1 MNSRLTIFRGIPAL
15 LMGVVVG
22 LGLAFLQKSNS
33 SSQPTSGTNGSTT
46 ANPGFSTNLP
56 AIVLHGREVETPDT
70 QHWATPGGFNLKD
83 FEDEK
88 FLRWVSTHPDEA
100 MQKTKAIPDDWT
112 RYEAHRLIITA
123 VADDDFPRACDYVK
137 AHPDSYY
144 IPGLAALG
152 AVAGRLHGKAAWD
165 QPLGD
170 TEVERLAYR
179 DGIIQRTGAI
189 HSIAETDGVLAA
201 TLVDSVTDVRLRQTL
216 VNSVAN
222 VWVKYDPEGAT
233 NFAFRHQP
241 KDDPQSQ
248 LALTIALTQWRD
260 SEPVKA
266 AAWVNALP
274 PGESRIQAMK
284 ALCGN
289 GWIGDMGTAQ
299 ELVGKFQGGELG
311 VAVASVTEAWG
322 RADGATASQWL
333 ATITDENAMAKGADS
348 LATSWSQ
355 INPTECEQWVGQLP
369 PGKARDAATGAYAT
383 SIAAQD
389 IQSAMKWAV
398 TISDEDSRGLKLR
411 TLTEIWMRK
420 DEAAASRW
428 VTGSLNIPTDLRQEL
443 LEP

>member
-1 MNSRLTIFRGIPAL
+1 MNSRLTIFRAIPAL
-15 LMGVVVG
+15 LIGAVTG
-22 LGLAFLQKSNS
+22 LSLAFFQESNS
-33 SSQPTSGTNGSTT
+33 SSQPTSEINGST
-46 ANPGFSTNLP
+46 AVAPGISTDLP
-56 AIVLHGREVETPDT
+56 AIALHGREVETPDT
-70 QHWATPGGFNLKD
+70 QHWAKPGGFSLKD

-123 VADDDFPRACDYVK
+123 VADDNFPRACDYVK

-170 TEVERLAYR
+170 TEKERMAYR
-179 DGIIQRTGAI
+179 NGITQRAGVI
-189 HSIAETDGVLAA
+189 HSIAEADGALAA
-201 TLVDSVTDVRLRQTL
+201 TLADGTDRDDELRQTL
-216 VNSVAN
+216 VKAVVN
-222 VWVKYDPEGAT
+222 VWVNYDPESAA
-233 NFAFRHQP
+233 NFAFRHLY
-241 KDDPQSQ
+241 KKDPQSH
-248 LALTIALTQWRD
+248 LALTSALFQWQD
-260 SEPVKA
+260 CEPMKA
-266 AAWVNALP
+266 AAWVSSLP
-274 PGESRIQAMK
+274 PGESRVLAVK
-284 ALCGN
+284 ALCE
-289 GWIGDMGTAQ
+289 WIPDSGTAQ
-299 ELVGKFQGGELG
+299 ELVGKFQGEELG
-311 VAVASVTEAWG
+311 VAVATVTHAWG
-322 RADGATASQWL
+322 SADGATASQWL
-333 ATITDENAMAKGADS
+333 ASITDENAFAKGADA

-355 INPTECEQWVGQLP
+355 ANPAECEQWVGQLP

-389 IQSAMKWAV
+389 IQSAMEWAV
-398 TISDEDSRGLKLR
+398 TITDEDSRGLKLR

-428 VTGSLNIPTDLRQEL
+428 VTESPNIPADLRQEL